1 MTWDFPD
8 YRTCCPLCGG
18 ENCAVRIGFYYRK
31 KVIVDNK
38 IYENVPIARW
48 LCQRKGSRIAQ
59 HQTFSLLPSPLIPYH
74 RHGLNVIVD
83 TVNFHHHNGTIFEQT
98 KSFISS
104 NGVDTDI
111 SLENNQIHD
120 FMKIFSQ
127 ALLKLT
133 TIAEL
138 KQQIS
143 QASYWDSSDPIGT
156 MLKFIAGYQSRFST
170 TQQLHASNAEQLAL
184 DFLYHFQTDD
194 YCHRHFLFG
203 TPSQKLVA

>member
-1 MTWDFPD
+1 MTWNFPD
-8 YRTCCPLCGG
+8 YSSSCPLCGG
-18 ENCAVRIGFYYRK
+18 ENCAVRIGFYKRK

-48 LCQRKGSRIAQ
+48 LCQRKGSRIPL

-83 TVNFHHHNGTIFEQT
+83 TVNFYHHHGSSFEKT
-98 KSFISS
+98 KNFISS

-111 SLENNQIHD
+111 SLENNHIHD
-120 FMKIFSQ
+120 FMNIFSQ

-156 MLKFIAGYQSRFST
+156 MLKFIDGYQSCCST
-170 TQQLHASNAEQLAL
+170 TQQLHASKAEQLAL
-184 DFLYHFQTDD
+184 DFFYHFQSDN
-194 YCHRHFLFG
+194 YFQRHFLFG
-203 TPSQKLVA
+203 TPSQKLAA